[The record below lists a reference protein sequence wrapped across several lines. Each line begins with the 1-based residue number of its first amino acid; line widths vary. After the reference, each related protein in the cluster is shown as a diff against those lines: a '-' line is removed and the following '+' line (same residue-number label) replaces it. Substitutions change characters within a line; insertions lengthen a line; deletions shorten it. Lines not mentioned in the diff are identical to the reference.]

1 MKPLEGHYTKYSS
14 SFSDLLKSYVDQRDK
29 MATLQSQVDTLEEE
43 LDSLNKDFD
52 EKLGEYNSCKNEG

>member
-1 MKPLEGHYTKYSS
+1 M
-14 SFSDLLKSYVDQRDK
+14 DQRDK